1 MSKELIRVRSVEP
14 VGGFRL
20 RLGFTDG
27 SEKEVDVEPYLRGP
41 VFERVRNEPEFFAA
55 VEVDQELGTIV
66 WPNGADIDP
75 DVLYEG
81 LTPAWETEA
90 PKVVRDGE

>member
-1 MSKELIRVRSVEP
+1 MNDELVRVRSVEP

-27 SEKEVDVEPYLRGP
+27 SEKVVDVEQYLRGP
-41 VFERVRNEPEFFAA
+41 IFDPVRTDPGFFAS
-55 VEVDQELGTIV
+55 VEVDHELGTIV

-81 LTPAWETEA
+81 LTPAWETER
-90 PKVVRDGE
+90 PRVVRDKE